1 MTAATTAAKV
11 ANQLRSEI
19 PYSSFREFFWIDSQ
33 VVLGNIKN
41 STKKFHM
48 FVANRIQTIQ
58 EVTKTDQWNYVS
70 SKNNPADV
78 ASRGQSIKNF
88 LQNSE
93 WFNGPAFLYQADVQ
107 SNQGKFELKDDDP
120 EVKQSKRI
128 DVHRTQVNDNRILDY
143 LLSRISNWF
152 QCKKDRCNYL
162 TLKIQTKSHRCSSCF
177 HMKEH

>member
-88 LQNSE
+88 TE
-93 WFNGPAFLYQADVQ
+93 FRV
-107 SNQGKFELKDDDP
+107 
-120 EVKQSKRI
+120 V
-128 DVHRTQVNDNRILDY
+128 
-143 LLSRISNWF
+143 
-152 QCKKDRCNYL
+152 
-162 TLKIQTKSHRCSSCF
+162 
-177 HMKEH
+177 